1 MPRSD
6 SAAGRPTP
14 MKPDPKHQ
22 DRVAQ
27 LLGMEVLEVGPGR
40 SKVRLKI
47 SEKLY
52 NAADMVHGGVLF
64 TVADYAFALAA
75 NSGEDI
81 GIAISATMHY
91 VHPAK
96 QGFLYA
102 ECHEVTR
109 NRRMGSF
116 EAKVTDDEGKTMAT
130 FQGLAYFK
138 SPVPEAGSQK

>member
-1 MPRSD
+1 
-6 SAAGRPTP
+6 

-27 LLGMEVLEVGPGR
+27 LLGMEVMEVAPNHA
-40 SKVRLKI
+40 KVRLKI
-47 SEKLY
+47 SDKLY

-75 NSGEDI
+75 NAGDDI

-91 VHPAK
+91 IHPAK

-102 ECHEVTR
+102 ECREVSR
-109 NRRMGSF
+109 NRRMGTY
-116 EAKVTDDEGKTMAT
+116 EAKVTDDGGQTMAT
-130 FQGLAYFK
+130 FQGLAYYK
-138 SPVPEAGSQK
+138 APVQETEVRSKK